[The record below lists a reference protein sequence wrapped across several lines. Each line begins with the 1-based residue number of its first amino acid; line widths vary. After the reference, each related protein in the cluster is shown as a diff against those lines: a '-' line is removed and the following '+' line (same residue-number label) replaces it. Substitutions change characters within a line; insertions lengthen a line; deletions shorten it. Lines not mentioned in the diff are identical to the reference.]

1 MAIIHGQTPA
11 QTIERT
17 PRQIVF
23 PAKEAAPLVGGTPV
37 ARYASWADHRSA
49 IRRSADDA
57 RSAALARRPSLRQ
70 TVFPAREAAA
80 LVGGT
85 PAMRY
90 ASWADH
96 RGEIRR
102 SADDARSAALAR
114 RAS

>member
-11 QTIERT
+11 QTIERS
-17 PRQIVF
+17 PRQIVY
-23 PAKEAAPLVGGTPV
+23 PAKEAAVMVGSTPV

-57 RSAALARRPSLRQ
+57 RSAALARRVPRQ
-70 TVFPAREAAA
+70 VVVPTRQAAA

-85 PAMRY
+85 PAVRY
-90 ASWADH
+90 TSWTDH
-96 RGEIRR
+96 RSAIRS
-102 SADDARSAALAR
+102 SADDARVAALAR

>member
-1 MAIIHGQTPA
+1 MAILHGQTPA

-23 PAKEAAPLVGGTPV
+23 PAREAATLVGSTPV

-57 RSAALARRPSLRQ
+57 RSTALARRPPFRQ
-70 TVFPAREAAA
+70 TVFPAGEAAV
-80 LVGGT
+80 LVGST
-85 PAMRY
+85 PAARY
-90 ASWADH
+90 ASWDDH
-96 RGEIRR
+96 RGAIRR

-114 RAS
+114 RAA